1 MQGSFFKVMSP
12 LLDLKYNDSITVD
25 FKLPPPK
32 HVDLDSSF
40 GKNIG
45 NIVHYFDK
53 EKIVF
58 LYLDSKTKAVTYDIT
73 NGIHRKIKGSESPN
87 AMDNGME
94 RILHIRLGKESL
106 FQEDIPPVYLHLIF
120 EISSVTRFFLS
131 ARKRQLALLVIVFLS
146 CLPLSLKSSHIP
158 NNVTN
163 YKNLGKKEPT
173 IDFKYVNNQLTLKI
187 LDISRI

>member
-12 LLDLKYNDSITVD
+12 LVDLKYNDSITVD

-58 LYLDSKTKAVTYDIT
+58 LYLDSKKKAVTYDIT

-146 CLPLSLKSSHIP
+146 CPVCLPLSLISSYIQ
-158 NNVTN
+158 NLLIK
-163 YKNLGKKEPT
+163 YKNSS
-173 IDFKYVNNQLTLKI
+173 NNSKI
-187 LDISRI
+187 LIQTLEEVQ

>member
-120 EISSVTRFFLS
+120 EISSVTRFFFNFEKS
-131 ARKRQLALLVIVFLS
+131 
-146 CLPLSLKSSHIP
+146 SLKDQKI
-158 NNVTN
+158 
-163 YKNLGKKEPT
+163 NLISKLIFAGYTGSRNQVQTQKK
-173 IDFKYVNNQLTLKI
+173 IKLVLNSIFFQV
-187 LDISRI
+187 

>member
-58 LYLDSKTKAVTYDIT
+58 LYLDSKKKAVTYDIT

-120 EISSVTRFFLS
+120 EISSVTRFFFKPEKAS
-131 ARKRQLALLVIVFLS
+131 ACASSDHFCPVLS
-146 CLPLSLKSSHIP
+146 CLPLSLISSHIP

-163 YKNLGKKEPT
+163 YKNLGKQEPT
-173 IDFKYVNNQLTLKI
+173 VDFGSVNNQLTLEF
-187 LDISRI
+187 

>member
-58 LYLDSKTKAVTYDIT
+58 LYLDSKKKAVTYDIT

-120 EISSVTRFFLS
+120 EISSVTRFFFKPEKASPRASSDRFFVLS
-131 ARKRQLALLVIVFLS
+131 A
-146 CLPLSLKSSHIP
+146 LKP
-158 NNVTN
+158 
-163 YKNLGKKEPT
+163 
-173 IDFKYVNNQLTLKI
+173 KI
-187 LDISRI
+187 FSYPK